1 MKLQSLFDTLSASMV
16 GRDEEVM
23 AILRAL
29 VAQEHIFLHGKP
41 GTAKSFLVNNV
52 AKAVSAEAYRI
63 LLTMFSTP
71 EEVFGP
77 NRLTQLKLD
86 NYVRNTERRLPE
98 AHIGFIDEIFKGSG
112 AILNTLLTVME
123 ERIFD
128 NGGLIQKCPL
138 RCLIAASNEF
148 PETEQAALYDRFLI
162 RRNVEYVPKHLRRKL
177 HCVAL
182 PPCKANMVTMDE
194 LDRANDESSKI
205 PFSQRADDAF
215 LEMLE
220 QLDVAGLEVSDR
232 RAGKARK
239 VAKAEAWMHG
249 VTAVEPYHLEPL
261 KDVFWKSLDDI
272 DKVTE
277 IVLRLSNPDEMIV
290 NEWAAYIS
298 DTKDRRIAP
307 DNQKEWSVV
316 AGKLRTILTQTS
328 TMRPSPKL
336 TAIRDESAN
345 LNDQANASLLRQ
357 PLEVVRKLRLATS
370 KG

>member
-1 MKLQSLFDTLSASMV
+1 MKLQALFDSLSASMV
-16 GRDEEVM
+16 GRDEEIM
-23 AILRAL
+23 CILRAI

-52 AKAVSAEAYRI
+52 AKAVSAKAFRI

-98 AHIGFIDEIFKGSG
+98 AYIGFIDEIFKGSG

-148 PETEQAALYDRFLI
+148 PEAEQAALYDRFLI
-162 RRNVEYVPKHLRRKL
+162 RRNVEYVPKNLRRKL

-182 PPCKANMVTMDE
+182 PSVQADMVTMDE

-205 PFSQRADDAF
+205 PFSPKADDAF

-220 QLDVAGLEVSDR
+220 QLDAAGLEVSDR

-239 VAKAEAWMHG
+239 VAKAEAWLQG
-249 VTAVEPYHLEPL
+249 VTEVLPYHLEPL
-261 KDVFWKSLDDI
+261 KDVFWQSLDDI
-272 DKVTE
+272 DKVAD
-277 IVLRLSNPDEMIV
+277 IVLRLSNPDEMII
-290 NEWAAYIS
+290 NEWAEYIS
-298 DTKDRRIAP
+298 DTKDRRITY
-307 DNQKEWSVV
+307 DNQKEWSAV
-316 AGKLRTILTQTS
+316 AGKLKTIIAQTA

-336 TAIRDESAN
+336 KAIREEAALLS
-345 LNDQANASLLRQ
+345 DQANASLLRQ
-357 PLEVVRKLRLATS
+357 PLEVVRRLRQS
-370 KG
+370 IPG